1 MSNNDLQRRNAG
13 RAASNDERW
22 PNWHMLAFAG
32 CWVFAVSGFFAIA
45 VSVNLFERINQFTRT
60 YEKWQLDELFSLLLC
75 AGVVSLFFLAIRTR
89 QLAREIT
96 RREVAEKLAHDSARH
111 DPLTGLANSRRFREA
126 LTMAIESARQNEG
139 SCAVLFIDL
148 DRFKPVNDTHG
159 HAVGDEVLMDVA
171 RQIAQAAPAGAT
183 AARLGGDEFGVIV
196 LAVPGRESVL
206 FLSQRLSRD
215 IGKVRAVG
223 EVQVEVGATVGIAIF
238 PDDGHDADS
247 LINAAD
253 QAMYAAKPSRR
264 GPIGRGDMQSG
275 AFGN

>member
-1 MSNNDLQRRNAG
+1 MSNNDLQRRNIS

-126 LTMAIESARQNEG
+126 LTLAIESARQNEG

-215 IGKVRAVG
+215 IGKARAVG

-238 PDDGHDADS
+238 PDDGHDDDS

>member
-1 MSNNDLQRRNAG
+1 MSDKDLQRRNNG
-13 RAASNDERW
+13 RAAANDGRW
-22 PNWHMLAFAG
+22 PNWRTLAVAG
-32 CWVFAVSGFFAIA
+32 CWVSAVIGFFALSVA
-45 VSVNLFERINQFTRT
+45 VDLFERINQFTRS

-75 AGVVSLFFLAIRTR
+75 VGVVSLVFLAIRTR
-89 QLAREIT
+89 QLAREIR
-96 RREVAEKLAHDSARH
+96 RREAAEKLAHDSARH
-111 DPLTGLANSRRFREA
+111 DPLTGLANGRRFREA
-126 LTMAIESARQNEG
+126 LALAIEGARQNQTN
-139 SCAVLFIDL
+139 CAVLFIDL

-215 IGKVRAVG
+215 IGKVRELGQAR
-223 EVQVEVGATVGIAIF
+223 VEVGATVGIAIF
-238 PDDGHDADS
+238 PDDGGDADA

-264 GPIGRGDMQSG
+264 GPVGRYDMQGG

>member
-1 MSNNDLQRRNAG
+1 MSNNDLQRRNIS

-111 DPLTGLANSRRFREA
+111 DPLIGLANSRRFREA
-126 LTMAIESARQNEG
+126 LTLAIESARQNEG

-215 IGKVRAVG
+215 IGKARAVG

>member
-1 MSNNDLQRRNAG
+1 MSNNDLQRRNIS

-126 LTMAIESARQNEG
+126 LTLAIESARQNEG

-215 IGKVRAVG
+215 IGKARAVG

>member
-1 MSNNDLQRRNAG
+1 
-13 RAASNDERW
+13 
-22 PNWHMLAFAG
+22 MLAFAG